1 MEGIT
6 VIAAVMGTMLLV
18 SLLSVTLSPPTSPF
32 EGIGLFLMLMA
43 LTTLL
48 LIRSR
53 RRKKA
58 AQEALPHTVLPV
70 PETADVN
77 RPDYGQPNK

>member
-6 VIAAVMGTMLLV
+6 VIAAVMVAALLV
-18 SLLSVTLSPPTSPF
+18 SLFSTILLPPSSPF

-43 LTTLL
+43 LAAVL

-58 AQEALPHTVLPV
+58 VQEAPPAAEMVDL
-70 PETADVN
+70 N